1 MTEKLKPGEIRM
13 IPIDRIDVLNP
24 RERNRV
30 VFEEIVGN
38 IKAIGLKKPITVT
51 PRPGSDGAERY
62 LLICGEGRM
71 KAFRSLGEKSIPALV
86 VDVSDENAFI
96 MSLAENIAR
105 RQYRPLELLAG
116 IEQMRDQGYDKKAIA
131 QKTGLTV
138 EYVQGILLL
147 LKNGEERLLVAVEKG
162 RIPLNAALT
171 IVGAGDDDKA
181 VQAALQDA
189 YESGKLRGKQL
200 LQARRVIE
208 RRQTL
213 GRSVARGT
221 PRKRESVTTSSL
233 IRTYQKEVER
243 QRQMVKKAEFAQ
255 QRLVF
260 VVSALR
266 ELLADENFTTLL
278 RAEGLESLPKYLA
291 ERVWTVGRA
300 A

>member
-1 MTEKLKPGEIRM
+1 MTKTHRPGELQM
-13 IPIDRIDVLNP
+13 IPIDRVEVLNP
-24 RERNRV
+24 RERNNRA
-30 VFEEIVGN
+30 FDEIVGN

-51 PRPGSDGAERY
+51 PRLAADGTERY
-62 LLICGEGRM
+62 LLVCGEGRL
-71 KAFRSLGEKSIPALV
+71 KAFRSLGETTIPALV
-86 VDVSDENAFI
+86 VKVSDEDAFI

-116 IEQMRDQGYDKKAIA
+116 IEQLRDQGYDKKAIA
-131 QKTGLTV
+131 EKTGLTP
-138 EYVQGILLL
+138 EYVQGILILL
-147 LKNGEERLLVAVEKG
+147 QNGEERLLVAVGRG

-200 LQARRVIE
+200 QQARRVIE

-221 PRKRESVTTSSL
+221 PRKRPDVTTSSL
-233 IRTYQKEVER
+233 VRNYQKEVGR
-243 QRQMVKKAEFAQ
+243 QKLMVKKAQFAE
-255 QRLVF
+255 QRLLF
-260 VVSALR
+260 VVGALR
-266 ELLADENFTTLL
+266 EMLADENFTNLL
-278 RAEGLESLPKYLA
+278 RAEGLDTLPKYLA
-291 ERVWTVGRA
+291 ERAWSGGHA